1 MPSKP
6 FRKINRLGLL
16 SCLGALISIC
26 SAHAD
31 TVQISN
37 HPVQALVQRNA
48 APAPSSPAL
57 PKRHLQ
63 HMRIM
68 HIDLDYIY
76 DTDKAQQ
83 QANLQALIQRIQAVQ
98 PNTIFLQAFADPDAN
113 GSADQVYFPNRHIP
127 VREDLFHQVLQQ
139 IRQQTK
145 VKAVYAW
152 LPLIAWEF
160 PKKYQLTYVQN
171 SQKKTQGYIRISP
184 FDPKNMQYAAEIF
197 LDFIQRNQVDGIL
210 YHDDVTLSDFEDDSP
225 VAHQAYK
232 SWGFDSAALLRQPEH
247 PQQLKFAR
255 YKTAYLDQFAAGISE
270 MLKQRQPNLQFARNM
285 YAEALLIPDSEKWY
299 SQSPASTYQHYD
311 YNAIMAMPYM
321 EKAKNHRQFYLDL
334 IQQAKKYDPNLS
346 HTIFELQAVDWITQK
361 KIPDRELQQSMKLLE
376 QHGVQHI
383 GYYPDDFAD
392 AHPDAAQLKRAFS
405 GAD

>member
-16 SCLGALISIC
+16 SCLGALISIR

-48 APAPSSPAL
+48 APAPMPDAL
-57 PKRHLQ
+57 GKQRLQ
-63 HMRIM
+63 RMRIM
-68 HIDLDYIY
+68 HIDLDYVY

-83 QANLQALIQRIQAVQ
+83 RENLQALIQRIQAVQ

-160 PKKYQLTYVQN
+160 PEKYRLTYVQN
-171 SQKKTQGYIRISP
+171 SQKKTHGYIRISP

-285 YAEALLIPDSEKWY
+285 YAEALLNPDSEKWY

-321 EKAKNHRQFYLDL
+321 EKAANHRQFYLDL
-334 IQQAKKYDPNLS
+334 IRQAKKYDPNLS

-361 KIPDRELQQSMKLLE
+361 KIPDKELQQSMKLLE

-405 GAD
+405 EAD

>member
-26 SAHAD
+26 NAHAD

-48 APAPSSPAL
+48 APAPSSAAL